1 MPLELELGNL
11 ELEHLHFSIAIR
23 ILFLDQLRLEF
34 YNFEPPKKT
43 KYYSQMHFQANIMAP
58 WNV

>member
-34 YNFEPPKKT
+34 YNFEPPPKK
-43 KYYSQMHFQANIMAP
+43 QNIIAKCISRQI
-58 WNV
+58 